1 MSATREVPWKV
12 TDAALTLAESNS
24 ASSPAGRGTQ
34 YHAYSCTIV
43 RMLLSRPF
51 QVVTP
56 TVDGDVLAVLARADA
71 AFTPPQVR
79 DLIGI
84 HSVEGVRNAL
94 RRLTAQG
101 IVTRERYGNAYVY
114 RLNREHVAARH
125 IIGLADSSGEVLQR
139 MREQL
144 ATWPVQC
151 EFAAL
156 FGSAAT
162 GAMSEDSDIDVLI
175 VRPDSVDV
183 EGDSSWHDQVAE
195 FERAATSWTGNDT
208 RVLELTAAEVGKG
221 AKRERVLRD
230 IARDGISLAGPSD
243 YLSAHRPTL
252 WCEHKGDKDGPRSD
266 RAAATASGMVAA
278 ARQQRSASAELPDVD
293 LHRPQRQQHR
303 GH

>member
-1 MSATREVPWKV
+1 M
-12 TDAALTLAESNS
+12 
-24 ASSPAGRGTQ
+24 
-34 YHAYSCTIV
+34 I

-51 QVVTP
+51 EVVTP
-56 TVDGDVLAVLARADA
+56 TLDGDVLAVLARADA

-79 DLIGI
+79 DLIGM

-125 IIGLADSSGEVLQR
+125 IIGLAESSDEVLQR

-144 ATWPVQC
+144 ATWMVPC

-156 FGSAAT
+156 FGSAAEGT
-162 GAMSEDSDIDVLI
+162 MTEASDIDVLV
-175 VRPDSVDV
+175 VRPDSVGI
-183 EGDSSWHDQVAE
+183 EGDSSWRDQVAE

-230 IARDGISLAGPSD
+230 IARDGIPLAGPSD
-243 YLSAHRPTL
+243 YLTRYRLQPRKS
-252 WCEHKGDKDGPRSD
+252 KGKR
-266 RAAATASGMVAA
+266 
-278 ARQQRSASAELPDVD
+278 
-293 LHRPQRQQHR
+293 
-303 GH
+303 